1 MTKPLI
7 SLILLIVLFLDS
19 PISAQIVFP
28 YRQTQS
34 DNIKVGAQRT
44 NLYFPRIAG
53 KRIAITTN
61 HSGFIKKKHLVDS
74 LQSAGMDIRK
84 VFAPEHGFRG
94 SAAAGAHIVDGVDE
108 KTGIPIVSLYGKK
121 KKPTPEDLKDVD
133 IVLFDIQDVGV
144 RFYTY
149 ISTMT
154 YMMEACAEAEIPIIV
169 LDRPNPHGYYVDGP
183 VLKKDFSSFVGL
195 HPVPVVHGMTIGEYA
210 KMVNGEGWLK
220 DGIHCDL
227 SVIPVAGYTHTDLF
241 QLPVAPSPNLP
252 NMSAIY
258 LYPSLAFFE
267 GTDISVGRGTD
278 FPFQVFG
285 HPELKGSSFRFT
297 PESRPEAPNPPQLG
311 VACFGYNLGEFGS
324 RFIRNYRQLYLFWL
338 IETYRDLGG
347 EPSFFRPFF
356 DKLAGTDQLR
366 LQIIAGLT
374 ESQIRESWQEELTA
388 YKKIRKKYLLYPDF
402 E

>member
-7 SLILLIVLFLDS
+7 SLILLTLTMMLG
-19 PISAQIVFP
+19 PIHAQIVFP

-61 HSGFIKKKHLVDS
+61 HSGLIEGKHLVDS
-74 LQSAGMDIRK
+74 LHSAGMNICK

-149 ISTMT
+149 ISTMS
-154 YMMEACAEAEIPIIV
+154 YMMEACAEAGIPIIV
-169 LDRPNPHGYYVDGP
+169 MDRPNPHGYYIDGP
-183 VLKKDFSSFVGL
+183 VLRKEFSSFVGL

-220 DGIHCDL
+220 DGIQCEL

-241 QLPVAPSPNLP
+241 QLPVPPSPNFP
-252 NMSAIY
+252 KMAAVY

-285 HPELKGSSFRFT
+285 HPDLKGSSYRFT

-311 VACFGYNLGEFGS
+311 LECQGYNLAEFGN

-356 DKLAGTDQLR
+356 DKLAGTDALR
-366 LQIIAGLT
+366 IQIISGLT
-374 ESQIRESWQEELTA
+374 ESQIRESWQEELTT
-388 YKKIRKKYLLYPDF
+388 YRKIRKKYLLYPDF